1 MNYSVAREVGYSFDD
16 LDMIRDEVLG
26 NINGA
31 LVGTMDVNLTE
42 EIIRYFTEGISGF
55 YVNLTFTQGNSLTA
69 SEMACATDAIYEY
82 LFPPVEQAKIA
93 SLGDILQQ
101 IAVVSEVARA
111 VSDYY

>member
-1 MNYSVAREVGYSFDD
+1 M
-16 LDMIRDEVLG
+16 
-26 NINGA
+26 
-31 LVGTMDVNLTE
+31 T
-42 EIIRYFTEGISGF
+42 
-55 YVNLTFTQGNSLTA
+55 
-69 SEMACATDAIYEY
+69 CATDAIYEY